1 MSYVI
6 AIDVGAPDKLGW
18 SDNESDSG
26 TALPEAIQKINEEFP
41 EGKVAL
47 GFEAPIFLP
56 LNDFENF
63 TQCRVC
69 DDRQHSWSAGAG
81 ATVCAIS
88 LPLITLCLQKIYQR
102 YNDIDITTD
111 YCTWNKAGKNTL
123 LIWEAF
129 ITRNDR
135 VQYVV
140 NENIH
145 AIHMMDARNAVNGF
159 LNNNKSQEPSQCP
172 MLNIPMLLAANIGFN
187 VNIRDLDRRALIVKS
202 NQIFNLTW

>member
-6 AIDVGAPDKLGW
+6 AIDVGSYRNLGW
-18 SDNESDSG
+18 ADSEQNFIE
-26 TALPEAIQKINEEFP
+26 TFPDALPLINDRLSK
-41 EGKVAL
+41 GKVAL

-63 TQCRVC
+63 TASRAF
-69 DDRQHSWSAGAG
+69 DNGRPWSAGAG

-88 LPLITLCLQKIYQR
+88 LPLITLCLQEIYQR
-102 YNDIDITTD
+102 HKDIQVTTD

-123 LIWEAF
+123 LLWEAF

-135 VQYVV
+135 ARYGA

-145 AIHMMDARNAVNGF
+145 VMDAKNAVNSF
-159 LNNNKSQEPSQCP
+159 LNNNKPQEPSLA
-172 MLNIPMLLAANIGFN
+172 MLNIPMLLAANVGFN
-187 VNIRDLDRRALIVKS
+187 VNIRNIDRTALIVKS
-202 NQIFNLTW
+202 NQILNLTW